1 MIRLATALFALAFS
15 IPSVAQTPDVAIDG
29 VVYGNNGLPMKAV
42 SIELQNKE
50 GKVIQKKKT
59 QPNGRFDFGVD
70 FNLYFEIVLSK
81 EGFESKML
89 VFDTRNIPA
98 SEQEYNY
105 EYGGFRVTLIEGDD
119 TSPAKQVAYIL
130 FDPAVG
136 NFVNRDP

>member
-1 MIRLATALFALAFS
+1 
-15 IPSVAQTPDVAIDG
+15 
-29 VVYGNNGLPMKAV
+29 
-42 SIELQNKE
+42 
-50 GKVIQKKKT
+50 
-59 QPNGRFDFGVD
+59 
-70 FNLYFEIVLSK
+70 
-81 EGFESKML
+81 ML